1 MTDEREWFPFRPVIG
16 QHAND
21 FVAFATRLATDGD
34 VSTLRAELDRELGR
48 AKNGELP
55 LQLVQSIALDLA
67 EQGWRFSVDAEGVS
81 CATPSVTDECSLAAK
96 DRVRHGHA
104 IARRAHLREPSV
116 REFLAMMEQRRLGAT
131 GWHSI
136 YSLMRDGREL
146 ATKLEQARSLDEDE
160 REAALA
166 ATIDPYIQFA
176 ESDVVDE
183 HTGLLLTDIWRYFR
197 MTWVN
202 MHKSVPGRAVMILIR
217 DRAAQNHPVIGIAA
231 LASSVAQ
238 LDLRDSWIG
247 WSASSFL
254 AQLDKDPSAATAKW
268 ILSSLEDLIAAIYKK
283 DLYDDEIIAK
293 ATMKRPTEAAI
304 RALRAEAAEAKK
316 RHHENVDAAKMKR
329 RDGGWEGAAKEHLFR
344 AKRCEALAKLL
355 GIRLAF
361 QEVGFTSGTKKE
373 LLQALGRPS
382 SRTSVGQVVRTVK
395 SEHVGID
402 MMDVTVCGAIA
413 PYNRIL
419 GGKLICTLLTSP
431 EVVQYYRQRYEG
443 QESIIAS
450 SMKGKAVRREPR
462 LVLLCTTSLYGR
474 GSSQY
479 NRVKIPADVAGG
491 KPGDVVEY
499 KNLGLS
505 KGYGSFHF
513 SGETI
518 RIIDTF
524 LARLARGKRINS
536 IFGEGVNP
544 RMRKIRAALEEV
556 ELPSDSILN
565 HGNSRVVYGIALA
578 SNFRDVLLGRADRP
592 KYFIPQSR
600 PGQRTAALAAFWRRR
615 WLSNRINE
623 DAVLADV
630 AQHTLSYPVTH
641 GARVE
646 MPAPN
651 AQGEIDLW

>member
-1 MTDEREWFPFRPVIG
+1 MVDEREWFPFQPVIG
-16 QHAND
+16 PHADD
-21 FVAFATRLATDGD
+21 FVAFARRLAATGD
-34 VSTLRAELDRELGR
+34 VVTLRGELERELRR

-67 EQGWRFSVDAEGVS
+67 EQGWSFSVDVDGVA
-81 CATPSVTDECSLAAK
+81 CASPSVADECSTAAK
-96 DRVRHGHA
+96 DRIRLGHA
-104 IARRAHLREPSV
+104 VERRAHLREASV
-116 REFLAMMEQRRLGAT
+116 RDFLAAMEQRRLRSN

-146 ATKLEQARSLDEDE
+146 ADKLEAARQLNENE
-160 REAALA
+160 RAQALA
-166 ATIDPYIQFA
+166 EAIDPYIQFA
-176 ESDVVDE
+176 EQDVVDK

-202 MHKSVPGRAVMILIR
+202 MHKSVPGRTVMILIR
-217 DRAAQNHPVIGIAA
+217 DRAATNHPVIGIAA

-247 WSASSFL
+247 WSAASFL
-254 AQLDKDPSAATAKW
+254 ADIEKEPSASIARW
-268 ILSSLEDLIAAIYKK
+268 ILESVESLLDAVYRK
-283 DLYDDEIIAK
+283 DLVNDGIITKSTITKPTDE
-293 ATMKRPTEAAI
+293 AI

-361 QEVGFTSGTKKE
+361 QDVGFTVGTKKE
-373 LLQALGRPS
+373 LRQALAS
-382 SRTSVGQVVRTVK
+382 NAARTAIGQVVRTVK
-395 SEHVGID
+395 AEHVGID
-402 MMDVTVCGAIA
+402 MMDITVCGAIA

-419 GGKLICTLLTSP
+419 GGKLVCTLLTSP
-431 EVVQYYRQRYEG
+431 EVVEYYRQRYDG

-450 SMKGKAVRREPR
+450 SMKGKAVRRAPR

-479 NRVKIPADVAGG
+479 NRVKIPADIAGG
-491 KPGDVVEY
+491 KAGEFVEY
-499 KNLGLS
+499 RNLGLS

-513 SGETI
+513 SGETV

-544 RMRKIRAALEEV
+544 RMRKIRAALEEL

-565 HGNSRVVYGIALA
+565 HGNPRVVYGIALA
-578 SNFRDVLLGRADRP
+578 SNFRDVLLGRANRP
-592 KYFIPQSR
+592 KYFIPQSK
-600 PGQRTAALAAFWRRR
+600 PEKRTADLAAFWRRR
-615 WLSNRINE
+615 WLSNRIN
-623 DAVLADV
+623 DLAVLADV

-646 MPAPN
+646 MPVADE
-651 AQGEIDLW
+651 QEEIDLW